1 MRTFK
6 PGQTLVA
13 IKRGE
18 LSNVINKG
26 DKVTFLRYQNTDK
39 ETIVVLLSEFP
50 FAGLSQIE
58 FASIFTAFTAT
69 RLKRKPNEHV

>member
-18 LSNVINKG
+18 LSTVINKG
-26 DKVTFLRYQNTDK
+26 DKVTFLRYQNIDK
-39 ETIVVLLSEFP
+39 ETIVVLLHNYM
-50 FAGLSQIE
+50 FAGVSQIE
-58 FASIFTAFTAT
+58 LASIFTSFTAI
-69 RLKRKPNEHV
+69 RLKRKPNEQI

>member
-18 LSNVINKG
+18 LSTVINKG
-26 DKVTFLRYQNTDK
+26 DKVTFLRYQNIDK
-39 ETIVVLLSEFP
+39 ETIVVLLHNYM
-50 FAGLSQIE
+50 FAGVSQIE
-58 FASIFTAFTAT
+58 FASIFTSTI
-69 RLKRKPNEHV
+69 RLKRKPNEQI

>member
-6 PGQTLVA
+6 PGQILIA
-13 IKRGE
+13 RKKGE
-18 LSNVINKG
+18 LSTIINNG
-26 DKVTFLRYQNTDK
+26 DKVTFLKHANVRKGTV
-39 ETIVVLLSEFP
+39 VVLLHNYM

-58 FASIFTAFTAT
+58 FASNFTPFPAI

>member
-18 LSNVINKG
+18 LSTIINKG
-26 DKVTFLRYQNTDK
+26 DKVTFLRYQNIDK
-39 ETIVVLLSEFP
+39 ETIVVLLHNYM
-50 FAGLSQIE
+50 FAGVFQIE
-58 FASIFTAFTAT
+58 FASIFTTFPAT

>member
-1 MRTFK
+1 MRTFR

-18 LSNVINKG
+18 LSTVINKG
-26 DKVTFLRYQNTDK
+26 DKVTFLRYQNIDK
-39 ETIVVLLSEFP
+39 ETIVVLLHNYM
-50 FAGLSQIE
+50 FAGVSQIE
-58 FASIFTAFTAT
+58 FASIFTSTI

>member
-18 LSNVINKG
+18 LSTVINKG
-26 DKVTFLRYQNTDK
+26 DKVTFLKHANVGDG
-39 ETIVVLLSEFP
+39 TIIVLLP
-50 FAGLSQIE
+50 NYMFAGVSQIE
-58 FASIFTAFTAT
+58 LASIFTSFPAI
-69 RLKRKPNEHV
+69 RLKRKPNEQI